1 MFMKS
6 ISQSSNR
13 FRRGCVMLA
22 LVMVR
27 VLSGYSQTPDAFNPN
42 AELGSVSE
50 LAVQSDGKVLV
61 GGLFTKLGGQ
71 TRKSIG
77 RLNSDGTLDD
87 TFAGNATEGIL
98 EQAMNAL

>member
-1 MFMKS
+1 
-6 ISQSSNR
+6 
-13 FRRGCVMLA
+13 MLA

-61 GGLFTKLGGQ
+61 GGLFTGGLIPKARWT
-71 TRKSIG
+71 TRLRETPLEVFWN
-77 RLNSDGTLDD
+77 RL
-87 TFAGNATEGIL
+87 
-98 EQAMNAL
+98 